1 MGPRKHGEVRQNLRD
16 ALKAQRCQKQ
26 FKSKTGLNGHLRLSR
41 AGSQQEGPAA
51 GPGANAG
58 EVPAQPLGCRDHQ
71 QLQEPPCRLASPPP
85 RSKAPAPGQAPRH
98 GAEGPWGAEQTL
110 GGCTSLHS
118 AQVPVFHLQDI
129 VEAQLAGTGP
139 SGGRKMTWCQ

>member
-1 MGPRKHGEVRQNLRD
+1 MEVRQNLRG
-16 ALKAQRCQKQ
+16 ALKRQRCQKQ
-26 FKSKTGLNGHLRLSR
+26 FKSKTGLNSHLWLRT
-41 AGSQQEGPAA
+41 AESQQEGPAA

-58 EVPAQPLGCRDHQ
+58 GGALPSPTAAGTTSNCRSRPAGWTAL
-71 QLQEPPCRLASPPP
+71 LP

-98 GAEGPWGAEQTL
+98 EAEDLWGAEQTL

-129 VEAQLAGTGP
+129 VEAQLAETGP
-139 SGGRKMTWCQ
+139 SGGRKMTWCR